1 MYAPF
6 DQSSLRSLPDRLN
19 LVDEQF
25 LEPKIQLRTSKLK
38 LYFEGYK
45 EFLELPPS
53 PTLSDEG
60 ELFSYREQSSS
71 NLDKALIVP
80 YSYNGSLQT
89 QATAEKFS
97 NREVQSQVDLSRSNQ
112 PKAYSNNAPQYK
124 RGSRRTQR
132 KGMRDNTSSNALKA
146 NPVEPPTPPR
156 TTIPNNT
163 SSHTDREWS
172 RILRNPRGEALERP
186 SAPTPNRRLRKD
198 NKSSRSKVHNP
209 ANAQERGGRPRHP
222 SGAAMSRSYKVAKP
236 PTTRMQGPTT
246 RSMTRERLL
255 LEI

>member
-1 MYAPF
+1 VLPEYSSFAHHLIAQMYAPF

-97 NREVQSQVDLSRSNQ
+97 NREVQSQGN
-112 PKAYSNNAPQYK
+112 
-124 RGSRRTQR
+124 
-132 KGMRDNTSSNALKA
+132 
-146 NPVEPPTPPR
+146 
-156 TTIPNNT
+156 I
-163 SSHTDREWS
+163 
-172 RILRNPRGEALERP
+172 
-186 SAPTPNRRLRKD
+186 
-198 NKSSRSKVHNP
+198 
-209 ANAQERGGRPRHP
+209 
-222 SGAAMSRSYKVAKP
+222 KP
-236 PTTRMQGPTT
+236 FFDVSQ
-246 RSMTRERLL
+246 S
-255 LEI
+255 